1 MHSLSLFSAAVLNL
15 LFFWLTQEF
24 QWFSPLLGNSGKKK
38 PQTTQILEPGEFDKT
53 QGLGFSVKR
62 IMLESAAEI
71 CTWNLSLRNES
82 HTSDGFGNYTDKA
95 FEMLPAE

>member
-71 CTWNLSLRNES
+71 WNLYVESVSEEWITHLRRVWEL
-82 HTSDGFGNYTDKA
+82 HR
-95 FEMLPAE
+95 